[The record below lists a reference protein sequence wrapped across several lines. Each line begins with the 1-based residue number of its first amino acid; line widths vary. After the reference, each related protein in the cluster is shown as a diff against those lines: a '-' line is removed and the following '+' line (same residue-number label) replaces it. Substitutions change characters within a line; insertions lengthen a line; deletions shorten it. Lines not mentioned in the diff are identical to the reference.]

1 MQLWVRR
8 VVALAFTLI
17 LTTIVAGTAA
27 AQGVTSASVTGTITQ
42 DGGAGLEGANIVVTN
57 TATGQRFQVATRAGG
72 RFNIENLPPGGP
84 YTIEVRAIGYQ
95 AGRRSGVRLE
105 LGQRYTSNFALQA
118 AVVEVQEITVQNVT
132 DPLINKG
139 RTGSGSTVSA
149 QAIQDLPSQ
158 NRNFQ
163 DLIATSPQV
172 VSAPG
177 ARQVNIAGANG
188 RYNSIQIDGSV
199 NNDLFGLGS
208 TGAPGGQNNGRP
220 ISMDA
225 VQEFQ
230 VLVAPFDV
238 RQGGFTG
245 GLVNAV
251 TRSGTNQYSGSA
263 FVFMQNEALVSKTPE
278 PEPDEFSILNFGAV
292 FGGPIVKDKVHF
304 FFSAEKQNSTTP
316 YGGQIVGV
324 DFDTANGQAYCD
336 RYIHVIDSLGYNP
349 GTCGAFNTENPNF
362 NFFGKVTVVTGA
374 SGALELSVNYAESN
388 QNFFSRANNN
398 NYQLTGGF
406 YTIDNKNVTPRLKW
420 TNIFA
425 DRYNNEL
432 ILGYARIRDRR
443 DPVTPYS
450 VAIVD
455 AGAYNLVS
463 GAEENSQANSLDQD
477 VWELTDN
484 LSWDLS
490 DKHRLTVGTHNEFFG
505 FTNVFFPR
513 KIGKWTFSSIDSLED
528 GLAASYERQLTGAQA
543 GIVGGRADGP
553 ISDFEVRQWGLYGQ
567 DQWTPTPN
575 LTMTIG
581 LRADIP
587 IMPLTPPTN
596 PTVKTIYGVDT
607 GVFPSGNTLWS
618 PRLGFNYDMGGRGSL
633 IVRGGA
639 GVFSGRPPYVW
650 LSNAYGNSGLE
661 QARLLCNTAASV
673 PVFNQFGL
681 DPDNQP
687 TACRAAGA
695 NPPAPDINYFSEDF
709 KFPQVFRVS
718 LGFDKKLPWDMVA
731 SVDLGY
737 SNTFKQM
744 YINDI
749 NLKGYASD
757 TGSRTA
763 LAGEGGRLMY
773 GQLNPLASGNTTAV
787 TPDKVSTSFGYVLG
801 HANRGRDYAYSAVF
815 QLQKRMSNAVEL
827 NAGYTYSRSYDLI
840 SLTSSV
846 ALSNYGFA
854 PIDGSLVERNLR
866 PSLFDRPHSVKLS
879 GIVHLPMNFD
889 FALSYVG
896 VSGSPYAYV
905 INGDANADGV
915 GGGTQKN
922 DLFYVP
928 LDSMDITL
936 GNAAGVYAPGTAV
949 FTAKWDSLNTYINQD
964 PCLKDQR
971 GRVMQRTSCRNP
983 WLEAINASISWS
995 VATYRGQRLE
1005 LRADLFNVAH
1015 MINEDWGVQKLTS
1028 FNETTNIVVKR
1039 GTDLPNGRNRY
1050 DLALPTYQAVQRN
1063 DSRSRVQL
1071 GGRYTF

>member
-17 LTTIVAGTAA
+17 LTTVVAGTAS

-42 DGGAGLEGANIVVTN
+42 DGGGPLEGANIVVTN
-57 TATGQRFQVATRAGG
+57 TATGQRFQVATRVGG

-132 DPLINKG
+132 DPLINRG

-177 ARQVNIAGANG
+177 ARTVNIAGSNG

-245 GLVNAV
+245 GLVNAI

-263 FVFMQNEALVSKTPE
+263 FFFMQNEALVSKTPE
-278 PEPDEFSILNFGAV
+278 PEADEFSILNFGGV
-292 FGGPIVKDKVHF
+292 FGGPIIRDKVHF
-304 FFSAEKQNSTTP
+304 FFSAEKQKSTTP
-316 YGGQIVGV
+316 YGGLLVGV
-324 DFDTANGQAYCD
+324 DFDTTNGQDYCD
-336 RYIHVIDSLGYNP
+336 RFSAVIDSLGYDA
-349 GTCGAFNTENPNF
+349 GSCGAFDTENPNF
-362 NFFGKVTVVTGA
+362 NFFGKITAVTGP
-374 SGALELSVNYAESN
+374 SGSLELSVNYAESD
-388 QNFFSRANNN
+388 QNFFSRSSNG

-406 YTIDNKNVTPRLKW
+406 YDFSNTNVTPRLKW

-425 DRYNNEL
+425 NRFNNEL

-443 DPVTPYS
+443 SPVTQYS

-477 VWELTDN
+477 IWELTDN
-484 LSWDLS
+484 LSWDLNE
-490 DKHRLTVGTHNEFFG
+490 KHRLTVGTHNEFFG

-513 KIGKWTFSSIDSLED
+513 KIGKWTFNSIDSMEQ
-528 GLAASYERQLTGAQA
+528 GLANQYERQLTGAQA
-543 GIVGGRADGP
+543 GIAGGRADGP
-553 ISDFEVRQWGLYGQ
+553 ISDFEVRQWGLYAQ
-567 DQWTPTPN
+567 DQWTPSPN
-575 LTMTIG
+575 LTVTVG

-596 PTVKTIYGVDT
+596 PRVDSIYGIDT

-618 PRLGFNYDMGGRGSL
+618 PRLGFNYDMGGRGDL
-633 IVRGGA
+633 IIRGGA

-661 QARLLCNTAASV
+661 QARLLCTGAANV
-673 PVFNQFGL
+673 PVFGNFGL
-681 DPDNQP
+681 DPENQP
-687 TACRAAGA
+687 TTCRAGNTPGA
-695 NPPAPDINYFSEDF
+695 VAPDINFFNEDF
-709 KFPQVFRVS
+709 KFPQVLRFS

-731 SVDLGY
+731 SVDLGF

-744 YINDI
+744 YINDV
-749 NLKGYASD
+749 NLTGAWSD
-757 TGSRTA
+757 TGSKAA

-773 GQLNPLASGNTTAV
+773 GTLNDNGTQTNATV
-787 TPDKVSTSFGYVLG
+787 TPDKTSTSYGYVLG
-801 HANRGRDYAYSAVF
+801 HWNRGRDYAYSAVF

-854 PIDGSLVERNLR
+854 PVDGSLGDRNLR

-879 GIVHLPMNFD
+879 GIVHLPYNFD

-915 GGGTQKN
+915 GIGTQKN

-928 LDSMDITL
+928 LDSTDISWTNTL
-936 GNAAGVYAPGTAV
+936 SAAAR
-949 FTAKWDSLNTYINQD
+949 TAKWDSLNAYIEQD

-971 GRVMQRTSCRNP
+971 GKLMQRTSCRNP
-983 WLEAINASISWS
+983 WLQSVNASFSWS

-1005 LRADLFNVAH
+1005 LRADIFNVAH
-1015 MINEDWGVQKLTS
+1015 LLNEEWGVQKLTS
-1028 FNETTNIVVKR
+1028 FNETTNIVRKT
-1039 GTDLPNGRNRY
+1039 GTDAANQRSRY
-1050 DLALPTYQAVQRN
+1050 DLALPVYQAVQRN
-1063 DSRSRVQL
+1063 DSRSRFQL

>member
-17 LTTIVAGTAA
+17 LTTVVAGAA
-27 AQGVTSASVTGTITQ
+27 VAQGVTSASVTGTITQ
-42 DGGAGLEGANIVVTN
+42 DGGGPLEGANIVVTN

-95 AGRRSGVRLE
+95 AGRRTGVRLE
-105 LGQRYTSNFALQA
+105 LGQRYNSSFALQA

-149 QAIQDLPSQ
+149 TAIQDLPSQ

-177 ARQVNIAGANG
+177 ARTVNIAGSNG

-245 GLVNAV
+245 GLVNAI
-251 TRSGTNQYSGSA
+251 TRSGTNQFSGSA
-263 FVFMQNEALVSKTPE
+263 FAFVQNEGLVSKTPE
-278 PEPDEFSILNFGAV
+278 PEPDEFSILNFGGV
-292 FGGPIVKDKVHF
+292 FGGPIIKDKVHF

-316 YGGQIVGV
+316 YGGDIVGV
-324 DFDTANGQAYCD
+324 DFDQANGQANCD
-336 RYIHVIDSLGYNP
+336 AFITRFQALGGDP

-362 NFFGKVTVVTGA
+362 NFFGKVTAVTGA
-374 SGALELSVNYAESN
+374 TGSLELSVNYAESN
-388 QNFFSRANNN
+388 QNFFARAQNN

-406 YTIDNKNVTPRLKW
+406 YEIDNKNVTPRLKW

-425 DRYNNEL
+425 NRFNNEL

-443 DPVTPYS
+443 DPVTPNPT
-450 VAIVD
+450 VIVD
-455 AGAYNLVS
+455 VGAYNLVS

-484 LSWDLS
+484 LSFDLNEQ
-490 DKHRLTVGTHNEFFG
+490 HRLTVGTHNEFFG
-505 FTNVFFPR
+505 FNNVFFPR
-513 KIGKWTFSSIDSLED
+513 SIGVWRFDSL
-528 GLAASYERQLTGAQA
+528 AAFLTGTPTSFERNLTGAQA
-543 GIVGGRADGP
+543 GIAGGRADGP
-553 ISDFEVRQWGLYGQ
+553 IADFEVRQWGLYAQ
-567 DQWTPTPN
+567 DQWTPSPN
-575 LTMTIG
+575 LTMTLG

-587 IMPLTPPTN
+587 IFPLTPPTN
-596 PTVKTIYGVDT
+596 PGVLATYGKDT
-607 GVFPSGNTLWS
+607 GVFPSGNILWS
-618 PRLGFNYDMGGRGSL
+618 PRLGFNYDMGGKGDL

-650 LSNAYGNSGLE
+650 MSNAYVNSGLE
-661 QARLLCNTAASV
+661 QSRLFCTGGANV
-673 PVFNQFGL
+673 PDFNVYGI

-687 TACRAAGA
+687 TTCRAGNTPGSQAA
-695 NPPAPDINYFSEDF
+695 DINIFTEDF
-709 KFPQVFRVS
+709 QFPQVLRFS
-718 LGFDKKLPWDMVA
+718 LGFDKKLPWEMVA

-744 YINDI
+744 YIDDL
-749 NLKGYASD
+749 NLNGVFSD
-757 TGSRTA
+757 TGSRGGA
-763 LAGEGGRLMY
+763 SLAGEGDRIAYGNVVPNTVVPDRLSNAY
-773 GQLNPLASGNTTAV
+773 R
-787 TPDKVSTSFGYVLG
+787 YVLQG
-801 HANRGRDYAYSAVF
+801 RNRGKDYAYSAVF
-815 QLQKRMSNAVEL
+815 QLQKRMSNAVEI

-854 PIDGSLVERNLR
+854 PLDGSLQDRNLR
-866 PSLFDRPHSVKLS
+866 PSLFDRPHSAKLS
-879 GIVHLPMNFD
+879 GIVHLPYNFD

-896 VSGSPYAYV
+896 VSGSPYAYT
-905 INGDANADGV
+905 INGDANADGI
-915 GGGTQKN
+915 GAGTQKN

-928 LDSMDITL
+928 IDSLDFSW
-936 GNAAGVYAPGTAV
+936 NTALTPAER
-949 FTAKWDSLNTYINQD
+949 TAKWDSLDTYINQD

-971 GRVMQRTSCRNP
+971 GKIMERTSCRNP
-983 WLEAINASISWS
+983 WLQSINASISWS

-1005 LRADLFNVAH
+1005 LRADIFNVAH
-1015 MINEDWGVQKLTS
+1015 LINEDWGIQKLTS
-1028 FNETTNIVVKR
+1028 FNETTNIVR
-1039 GTDLPNGRNRY
+1039 RTGYDAGNLRNRY

-1063 DSRSRVQL
+1063 DSRSRIQL